1 MNKVLRKQKRME
13 RYTNISEWMDA
24 ISALPDDRL
33 FELFRLYLGEIRTPY
48 NKQKLVEQLAGFV
61 RNENNLSVMMS
72 FLDSFDIKIL
82 TAIQFI
88 QKATKNLLLDFFASE
103 YTIGEIYSELANL
116 STRLII
122 YTQKDAYTEKEY
134 LRINPLVWDKL
145 EPYIRISN
153 ILTET
158 TIVSYSMEDTF
169 NLSPNFLASF
179 ISFLNINGCSCKNDG
194 AIKKNDANK
203 LEMIFPG
210 RFKCIQLLLT
220 AFINLGLVIENEKK
234 YELEKKKLSLFVE
247 LDEKQQYALLCAASC
262 SRFSLEGLKKETQ
275 LLLDCLASIPD
286 GGYTRATIIRLA
298 FLVGTKTTDRTA
310 SVQKSRF
317 SRILESAKMEKNIL
331 DGEQAGNLID
341 RMINSAI
348 EFGLLQKKGFSE
360 NGEEIFVLGSMMNED
375 SCFETNANEEPK
387 VLNIESTFTVTIMP
401 GLSLKKMLPLS
412 EFLSIKSCA
421 VVTEYEI
428 TRQSISSAFDN
439 GWTPEKIFAE
449 LSKYTY
455 YNLPQ
460 NLQMT
465 IIDWYTTYTS
475 AMLYHGYVLKV
486 SENNISF
493 VENNPNLQKYIKE
506 KLTDGIYLLN
516 VPINADISPFIS
528 ESGLEF
534 MGRINNPKNT
544 TERISFP
551 IFRNGRKLAFEKE
564 ENKKINNFSE
574 ASDFLGDLKAELD
587 RMDISKN
594 QKETLKNK
602 IHQRVILSKQ
612 QLKITAVKNEI
623 LEAEGMDYLGKVHLI
638 EASIKEED
646 MMEITMPQ
654 YNKPESYFTIV
665 GKPLSIIKQY
675 ADSILSFEI
684 LPENNIE
691 NIVVSRITHLKRLR
705 F

>member
-1 MNKVLRKQKRME
+1 ME

-61 RNENNLSVMMS
+61 RNENNLTVMMS
-72 FLDSFDIKIL
+72 LLDSFDIKIL
-82 TAIQFI
+82 TAVQYI
-88 QKATKNLLLDFFASE
+88 QKATKKLLLDFFASE

-116 STRLII
+116 STRLLI
-122 YTQKDAYTEKEY
+122 YTEKDTYTEKEY

-158 TIVSYSMEDTF
+158 TVVSYSMEDAF
-169 NLSPNFLASF
+169 NITPSFLASF
-179 ISFLNINGCSCKNDG
+179 ISFLNVNGCSCKNDG
-194 AIKKNDANK
+194 TIKKNDANK

-220 AFINLGLVIENEKK
+220 AFINLGLVIENDKK
-234 YELEKKKLSLFVE
+234 YELEKKKLSFFVE

-286 GGYTRATIIRLA
+286 GGYTRSTIIRLA
-298 FLVGTKTTDRTA
+298 FLVGTKTSDGTA

-317 SRILESAKMEKNIL
+317 SKILESAKMEKNIL

-348 EFGLLQKKGFSE
+348 EFGLLQKKGYSE
-360 NGEEIFVLGSMMNED
+360 NREEIFVLGSAMKEGSCFVNNAKED
-375 SCFETNANEEPK
+375 SKEEPK
-387 VLNIESTFTVTIMP
+387 VLNIEATFTVTIMP

-412 EFLSIKSCA
+412 EFLAVKNCA

-439 GWTPEKIFAE
+439 GWTPEKIFSE
-449 LSKYTY
+449 LTKYTY

-475 AMLYHGYVLKV
+475 AMLYHGYILKV
-486 SENNISF
+486 SENNITF

-516 VPINADISPFIS
+516 VPIDADISPFIS

-551 IFRNGRKLAFEKE
+551 IFKNGRKLSFEKE
-564 ENKKINNFSE
+564 EKKAINNFSV
-574 ASDFLGDLKAELD
+574 AGDFLGELKAELD
-587 RMDISKN
+587 KLEISKN

-612 QLKITAVKNEI
+612 QLKIAAVKNEI
-623 LEAEGMDYLGKVHLI
+623 LEADGMDYLGKVHLI
-638 EASIKEED
+638 EAAIKEED

-654 YNKPESYFTIV
+654 YNKPETYYTIV
-665 GKPLSIIKQY
+665 GKPLGIIKQY
-675 ADSILSFEI
+675 ADSLLNFEV